1 MTVPMGDPAA
11 TGAGP
16 VEPWAGEREP
26 AQKPEEPSLSAGEWL
41 GRNLFSSPVNSLLTV
56 VFSLLVLL
64 AVRGLLNFT
73 FSEERTWRAVKTN
86 MRFLFTHAYPQDQY
100 ARIWVCVGAIA
111 VLSGLSV
118 GLLARVGRGISMKK
132 LSMNLMATGGVIA
145 LGIVLREPSA
155 IVDAEGVALHRDASE
170 AVGDSF
176 TDWLDANA
184 LAVLG
189 VLVLANAALALWF
202 HLQGIYL
209 RDGPEPR
216 VAHGALV
223 LAGIG
228 VLIVQQYATGE
239 IVREPFADA
248 MSDRAWWWL
257 AAAALTGAGAALWFG
272 LGDARRRNT
281 FVPAMYVFF
290 VGAGV
295 MVLSAWVY
303 PWGHYGFL
311 EGEFINE
318 PGRTVAMT
326 TKLPWTVMLVLL
338 VATYELGRVLR
349 AAGAGPRLRIP
360 LNLLWVLTPFVLYW
374 AVLRDPDLDWDHVL
388 STDLPMGL
396 FFAAFGG
403 LVVWF
408 LAHPRIGEAGR
419 VVAVVLVAVAALNWV
434 AAYFGWY
441 PMLQKARIS
450 FLLLAV
456 VALLAHNFAGDR
468 SQRMKLVA
476 VWVATMA
483 VFHWLV
489 TLVNSP
495 STVDTPT
502 DALIGGFGITL
513 IVAVFTLLLAF
524 PMGVLLALARTSKL
538 PIFRVL
544 STVYIEVF
552 RGVPLITVLFFFTLI
567 FNLFLPDNMTLVDIA
582 GATIGFAL
590 FSAAYLAENVRGGLQ
605 AVRRGQYEAS
615 DAVGFT
621 TVQRTLFIVLPQA
634 LRVSIPPLVG
644 QVIATFKETSLL
656 AIVGIFDFLRIA
668 DKVISAQSEFLGVK
682 REGLLFVSFVYWLFA
697 YNMSK
702 HSQRLEKRLGVGE
715 R

>member
-1 MTVPMGDPAA
+1 MGMPMGEGAVTAAAPAEA
-11 TGAGP
+11 
-16 VEPWAGEREP
+16 WAGEREP
-26 AQKPEEPSLSAGEWL
+26 AQKPEEPSLSAWEWL
-41 GRNLFSSPVNSLLTV
+41 RKNLFSSAVNSALTV
-56 VFSLLVLL
+56 VFTLLVVL

-86 MRFLFTHAYPQDQY
+86 MRFLFTHAYPQEQY

-118 GLLARVGRGISMKK
+118 GLLAKTGRGISMKK
-132 LSMNLMATGGVIA
+132 LSMNLMGTGGVIG
-145 LGIVLREPSA
+145 LGILLREPSA
-155 IVDAEGVALHRDASE
+155 VVDSEGLAMHRDPAA

-176 TDWLDANA
+176 VDWLDANA

-189 VLVLANAALALWF
+189 VLVLANVALAVWF
-202 HLQGIYL
+202 HLQGTYL

-216 VAHGALV
+216 VAHGVLV
-223 LAGIG
+223 LASIG

-239 IVREPFADA
+239 IVRESFADA
-248 MSDRAWWWL
+248 MADRAWWWL
-257 AAAALTGAGAALWFG
+257 GAVVLAGSGAALWFG

-281 FVPAMYVFF
+281 FVPAIHVFF
-290 VGAGV
+290 AAAGI
-295 MVLSAWVY
+295 MVLSAWLY
-303 PWGHYGFL
+303 PWGHYAFL
-311 EGEFINE
+311 EGEFISE
-318 PGRTVAMT
+318 PGSTVAMT
-326 TKLPWTVMLVLL
+326 TKLPWTVMWVLL
-338 VATYELGRVLR
+338 VGTFLLGRALST
-349 AAGAGPRLRIP
+349 AGTASRLRVP
-360 LNLLWVLTPFVLYW
+360 LNLLWVMTPFVLYW

-388 STDLPMGL
+388 STDIPMAL

-403 LVVWF
+403 LVVWY

-419 VVAVVLVAVAALNWV
+419 IMAVVLVGVAVLNWV

-468 SQRMKLVA
+468 TQRLRLVA
-476 VWVATMA
+476 AWVAIMA

-495 STVDTPT
+495 STVETPT

-513 IVAVFTLLLAF
+513 IVAVFTLLAAF
-524 PMGVLLALARTSKL
+524 PLGVLLALARTSKL

-544 STVYIEVF
+544 STAYIEVF
-552 RGVPLITVLFFFTLI
+552 RGVPLITILFFFTLI
-567 FNLFLPDNMTLVDIA
+567 FNLFLPDNMSLTDIA

-615 DAVGFT
+615 DAVGLT
-621 TVQRTLFIVLPQA
+621 TVQRTLFVVLPQS

-656 AIVGIFDFLRIA
+656 AVVGIFDFLRIA

-682 REGLLFVSFVYWLFA
+682 REGLLFVSFIYWIFA

>member
-1 MTVPMGDPAA
+1 MTSTMGDPAA
-11 TGAGP
+11 TPAATADL
-16 VEPWAGEREP
+16 WAQEREP

-56 VFSLLVLL
+56 VFTLLVLL
-64 AVRGLLNFT
+64 AGRGLLNFT
-73 FSEERTWRAVKTN
+73 FSEERVWRAVKTN
-86 MRFLFTHAYPQDQY
+86 MRFLFTHAYPQEQY
-100 ARIWVCVGAIA
+100 ARVWFCVGAVA
-111 VLSGLSV
+111 VLSGLSI
-118 GLLARVGRGISMKK
+118 GLLAKTGRGISMKK
-132 LSMNLMATGGVIA
+132 LSMNLMAAGGAIA
-145 LGIVLREPSA
+145 VGILLREPSA
-155 IVDAEGVALHRDASE
+155 TVDSEGLVVHREPGTALD
-170 AVGDSF
+170 DSF
-176 TDWLDANA
+176 AGWIDANSLALLGLLLAANVA
-184 LAVLG
+184 LAVWFRYQGVYLRGGPEPRTAHG
-189 VLVLANAALALWF
+189 VLVLASAA
-202 HLQGIYL
+202 
-209 RDGPEPR
+209 
-216 VAHGALV
+216 
-223 LAGIG
+223 
-228 VLIVQQYATGE
+228 VLIVQQYGEGE
-239 IVREPFADA
+239 IVRESFGSA
-248 MSDRAWWWL
+248 MADRAWWWL
-257 AAAALTGAGAALWFG
+257 AAALLGAAGGALWFG

-290 VGAGV
+290 GAGAL

-303 PWGHYGFL
+303 PWGHYAFL
-311 EGEFINE
+311 EGEFISE
-318 PGRTVAMT
+318 PGSTVAMT

-338 VATYELGRVLR
+338 VASFEAGRALR
-349 AAGAGPRLRIP
+349 ATPAGRRLRVP
-360 LNLLWVLTPFVLYW
+360 LNLLWVLAPFVLYW

-388 STDLPMGL
+388 STDIPMAL

-403 LVVWF
+403 LAVWF
-408 LAHPRIGEAGR
+408 LAHPRIGEVGR
-419 VVAVVLVAVAALNWV
+419 VIAVALVGVAVLNWV
-434 AAYFGWY
+434 AAFFGWY

-468 SQRMKLVA
+468 THRMRLVVA
-476 VWVATMA
+476 WVAIMA

-502 DALIGGFGITL
+502 DALFGGFATTL
-513 IVAVFTLLLAF
+513 TVATFTLLLAF

-544 STVYIEVF
+544 ATAYIEVF
-552 RGVPLITVLFFFTLI
+552 RGVPLITLLFFFVLI
-567 FNLFLPDNMTLVDIA
+567 FNLFLPGGMSLTDIA

-590 FSAAYLAENVRGGLQ
+590 FSAAYLAENIRGGLQ

-615 DAVGFT
+615 DAVGFS

-656 AIVGIFDFLRIA
+656 AVAGMFDFLRIA

-682 REGLLFVSFVYWLFA
+682 REGLLFVSFIYWIFA

>member
-11 TGAGP
+11 AVDP

-26 AQKPEEPSLSAGEWL
+26 AQKPEEPSLSVGEWL
-41 GRNLFSSPVNSLLTV
+41 GRNLFSSAVNSLLTV
-56 VFSLLVLL
+56 VFSLLVFLV
-64 AVRGLLNFT
+64 VRGLLNFM

-86 MRFLFTHAYPQDQY
+86 MRFLFTHAYPQEQY

-111 VLSGLSV
+111 VLSGLSI
-118 GLLARVGRGISMKK
+118 GLLARVGRGMSMKK
-132 LSMNLMATGGVIA
+132 LSMNLMTAGGVIA

-155 IVDAEGVALHRDASE
+155 AVDGEGVVLRRDPSE
-170 AVGDSF
+170 VAGDSLI
-176 TDWLDANA
+176 DWLDANA
-184 LAVLG
+184 FAVLG
-189 VLVLANAALALWF
+189 ALLLANVAVALWF
-202 HLQGIYL
+202 HLQGTYL
-209 RDGPEPR
+209 RARPEPR
-216 VAHGALV
+216 VAHGVLV
-223 LAGIG
+223 MASFG

-239 IVREPFADA
+239 IVRESFPDA
-248 MSDRAWWWL
+248 MSDRAMWWL
-257 AAAALTGAGAALWFG
+257 AAAVLAGAGAALWFG
-272 LGDARRRNT
+272 LGDARRRHT

-290 VGAGV
+290 AAAGL

-303 PWGHYGFL
+303 PWGHYAFL
-311 EGEFINE
+311 EGEFISE
-318 PGRTVAMT
+318 PGSTVAMT
-326 TKLPWTVMLVLL
+326 TKLPWTVMWVLL
-338 VATYELGRVLR
+338 VATYQLGRALR
-349 AAGAGPRLRIP
+349 AARAGPRLRVP

-388 STDLPMGL
+388 STDIPMGL

-403 LVVWF
+403 LLVWF
-408 LAHPRIGEAGR
+408 LTHPRIGEAGR
-419 VVAVVLVAVAALNWV
+419 IVAVVLVAVAVLNWV

-468 SQRMKLVA
+468 SQRMKLVTA
-476 VWVATMA
+476 WVATMA

-544 STVYIEVF
+544 ATAYIEVF
-552 RGVPLITVLFFFTLI
+552 RGVPLITLLFFFTLI
-567 FNLFLPDNMTLVDIA
+567 FNLFLPQNMSLVDIA

-590 FSAAYLAENVRGGLQ
+590 FSAAYLAENIRGGLQ

-615 DAVGFT
+615 DAVGLT

-656 AIVGIFDFLRIA
+656 AVVGIFDFLRIA

-682 REGLLFVSFVYWLFA
+682 REGLLFASFIYWVFA

>member
-1 MTVPMGDPAA
+1 MAAPMGDPAA
-11 TGAGP
+11 VAVDP
-16 VEPWAGEREP
+16 AEAWAGEREP
-26 AQKPEEPSLSAGEWL
+26 AQKPEEPSLSMGEWL
-41 GRNLFSSPVNSLLTV
+41 GRNLFSSAVNSLLTI

-64 AVRGLLNFT
+64 VVRGLLNFM

-86 MRFLFTHAYPQDQY
+86 MRFLFTHAYPQEQY
-100 ARIWVCVGAIA
+100 SRIWVCVGVIA
-111 VLSGLSV
+111 VLSGLSI
-118 GLLARVGRGISMKK
+118 GLLARTGTGISVKK
-132 LSMNLMATGGVIA
+132 LAMNLMGTGAVIA
-145 LGIVLREPSA
+145 VGILLREPSA
-155 IVDAEGVALHRDASE
+155 VVDGEGMALHREPSA
-170 AVGDSF
+170 ATGDSF
-176 TDWLDANA
+176 VDWLDANA
-184 LAVLG
+184 FAVLGALLLANLALAVWFHFQGTYLRGGTEPRIAHG
-189 VLVLANAALALWF
+189 VLVLAS
-202 HLQGIYL
+202 G
-209 RDGPEPR
+209 
-216 VAHGALV
+216 
-223 LAGIG
+223 G
-228 VLIVQQYATGE
+228 VLILQQYATGE
-239 IVREPFADA
+239 IVRESFADA

-257 AAAALTGAGAALWFG
+257 AVAVLAGAGAALWFG
-272 LGDARRRNT
+272 MGDARRRNT

-290 VGAGV
+290 AGAAV
-295 MVLSAWVY
+295 MVLSGWVY
-303 PWGHYGFL
+303 PWGHYAFL
-311 EGEFINE
+311 EGEFIAE
-318 PGRTVAMT
+318 PGSTVAMT
-326 TKLPWTVMLVLL
+326 TKLPWTVMWALL
-338 VATYELGRVLR
+338 VAAFMLGRMLR
-349 AAGAGPRLRIP
+349 AARAGPKLRVP

-388 STDLPMGL
+388 STDIPMAV
-396 FFAAFGG
+396 FFAVFGG
-403 LVVWF
+403 LVVWY
-408 LAHPRIGEAGR
+408 LTHPRIGEAGR
-419 VVAVVLVAVAALNWV
+419 IMAVVLVGVAVLNWV

-456 VALLAHNFAGDR
+456 VALLAHHFAGDR
-468 SQRMKLVA
+468 SQRTKLVA
-476 VWVATMA
+476 AWVATMA
-483 VFHWLV
+483 VLHWMV

-495 STVDTPT
+495 STVETPT

-544 STVYIEVF
+544 ATAYIEVF
-552 RGVPLITVLFFFTLI
+552 RGVPLITLLFFFTLI
-567 FNLFLPDNMTLVDIA
+567 FNLFLPQNMSLVDIA

-615 DAVGFT
+615 DAVGLT

-656 AIVGIFDFLRIA
+656 AVVGIFDFLRIA

-682 REGLLFVSFVYWLFA
+682 REGLLFVSFIYWVFA

-702 HSQRLEKRLGVGE
+702 HSQRVEKRLGVGE